1 MEKYTF
7 EQFWYELNIGY
18 QLYFTYLDNRYLLTK
33 VTKNCYSQELISTNK
48 SKSPHPKLT
57 MLTLKRV
64 KEIFPFMK
72 DIEHR
77 IGITELE

>member
-1 MEKYTF
+1 MDKYTF

-33 VTKNCYSQELISTNK
+33 VTKNCYSQKMISSSTP
-48 SKSPHPKLT
+48 KSPHPQIT

-64 KEIFPFMK
+64 KEMFPFMEN
-72 DIEHR
+72 IEYK
-77 IGITELE
+77 I